1 MTKQGRLTLL
11 VIAILTGLIICAVPM
26 MLKDSGTSDSGH
38 LADET
43 TTAAPAET
51 ITSTG
56 VQCPQPGD
64 GSAQLATDAPLAKV
78 RIPCLTNGQQD
89 TEQTTLADALAG
101 KPTVLNIWA
110 WWCQP
115 CRAELPYVAQ
125 LAADH
130 PEWNVVGIHA
140 DPRAQ
145 AGLDMLSELKV
156 DNLPSYQDADNRVA
170 GAAGVPSVIPTTVV
184 VRPDG
189 TIAARL
195 VQVFGSEQELE
206 TAVTQALNGAA

>member
-11 VIAILTGLIICAVPM
+11 VIAIVTGLIICAVPM
-26 MLKDSGTSDSGH
+26 MLKDSGTSTSGQ
-38 LADET
+38 AAEE
-43 TTAAPAET
+43 TAAAATTEV
-51 ITSTG
+51 IDSAG
-56 VQCPQPGD
+56 VACPQPGQ
-64 GSAQLATDAPLAKV
+64 GEGQLAADAPLKKV
-78 RIPCLTNGQQD
+78 RIPCLTNGRQD
-89 TEQTTLADALAG
+89 AGEATVADALVG

-115 CRAELPYVAQ
+115 CRAELPHVAQ

-145 AGLDMLSELKV
+145 AGLDMLSELGV
-156 DNLPSYQDADNRVA
+156 DNLPSFQDGDNRVA
-170 GAAGVPSVIPTTVV
+170 GAVGVPSVIPTTVV
-184 VRPDG
+184 LRPDG
-189 TIAARL
+189 TVAARL

-206 TAVTQALNGAA
+206 AAVVQALGGAG